1 MPREPL
7 QLSGLQ
13 HYAYCPR
20 QWALIHLEQQ
30 WHENDRTA
38 DGRIFHDRAHD
49 GPEHELRSD
58 LLIIR
63 GLRVFSDTLGVSGTC
78 DVVEFH
84 RMDEGIPLRGYEG
97 RWKLYPV
104 EYKRGEPKPG
114 NADRLQ
120 LCAQAMCLEEMLLCD
135 IPEGSLFYGGT
146 RRREIVQLDAALRA
160 EVVASLAQMHKY
172 AQAGHTPKAKPT
184 KGCNACSLRDICVP
198 KLVRTSDVASYIR
211 SRLEDDG

>member
-13 HYAYCPR
+13 HFAYCPR

-30 WHENDRTA
+30 WQENERTA
-38 DGRIFHDRAHD
+38 DGQVFHSRAHD
-49 GPEHELRSD
+49 ASAREMRGD
-58 LLIIR
+58 LLILR
-63 GLRVFSDTLGVSGTC
+63 GLRVFSDTLGVSGSC
-78 DVVEFH
+78 DVVEF
-84 RMDEGIPLRGYEG
+84 RRSDEGVPLRGHEG
-97 RWKLYPV
+97 RWQPYPV

-135 IPEGSLFYGGT
+135 IPEGSLYYGET
-146 RRREIVQLDAALRA
+146 RRREKVPLDAALRA
-160 EVVASLAQMHKY
+160 EVVTALEQMHRY
-172 AQAGHTPKAKPT
+172 ARAGHTPKAKPT

-211 SRLEDDG
+211 DRLEEDG